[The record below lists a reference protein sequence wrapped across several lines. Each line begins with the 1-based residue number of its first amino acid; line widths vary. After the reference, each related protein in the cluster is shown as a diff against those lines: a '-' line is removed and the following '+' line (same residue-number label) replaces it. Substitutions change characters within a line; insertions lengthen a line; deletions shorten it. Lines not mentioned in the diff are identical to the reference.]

1 MKKKYISHLPV
12 DYRVCGVRHLAPD
25 QVPGS
30 FQSDYAGSFSRR
42 YRLRSR
48 CRSRLPDH
56 ASKILDVL
64 CVPSERSRDIL
75 EVSVKARTATNIPV
89 VEANKNA
96 GRGMSAL

>member
-75 EVSVKARTATNIPV
+75 
-89 VEANKNA
+89 
-96 GRGMSAL
+96 